1 MSKEAERAALA
12 AAKEKLV
19 REGEL
24 YRVSVVHARAQ
35 VANALRPDALVHGMI
50 DHALGA
56 VHQRFSALFG
66 SHGGAGSTGS
76 AGGAGGAGFT
86 GLLGRLGGLAGLA
99 ALAKRGLRLKRVL
112 PMAVSVGSFIAR
124 KRLVK
129 PVLIAGA
136 LAAAGGYWL
145 MHHDKEPPPQ

>member
-1 MSKEAERAALA
+1 MSREAERAALA

-24 YRVSVVHARAQ
+24 YRVSVVHARAR
-35 VANALRPDALVHGMI
+35 VDNALRPDALVHGMI
-50 DHALGA
+50 EHALGVA
-56 VHQRFSALFG
+56 HERFSALFG
-66 SHGGAGSTGS
+66 GHGGHGGHGA
-76 AGGAGGAGFT
+76 AGGAGRA
-86 GLLGRLGGLAGLA
+86 GLLGRLGGLAGVA

-112 PMAVSVGSFIAR
+112 PMAISVGSFIAR

-145 MHHDKEPPPQ
+145 MHRDKQPPR

>member
-1 MSKEAERAALA
+1 MSKEAQRAALA

-66 SHGGAGSTGS
+66 GLGGAGA
-76 AGGAGGAGFT
+76 AGGAGLA
-86 GLLGRLGGLAGLA
+86 GLLGRLGGLAGVA
-99 ALAKRGLRLKRVL
+99 ALAKRGLRLRRVL
-112 PMAVSVGSFIAR
+112 PMAMSVGSFIAR

-129 PVLIAGA
+129 PLLIASA

-145 MHHDKEPPPQ
+145 MHRDKEPPPQ

>member
-1 MSKEAERAALA
+1 MSKEAQRAALA

-66 SHGGAGSTGS
+66 GHGGAG
-76 AGGAGGAGFT
+76 AEGGAGLA
-86 GLLGRLGGLAGLA
+86 GLLGRLGGLAGVA
-99 ALAKRGLRLKRVL
+99 ALAKRGLRFRRVL
-112 PMAVSVGSFIAR
+112 PMAMSVGSFIAR

-129 PVLIAGA
+129 PLLIAGA

-145 MHHDKEPPPQ
+145 MHRDKEPPQ

>member
-35 VANALRPDALVHGMI
+35 VANALHPDALVHGMI
-50 DHALGA
+50 EHALGA

-66 SHGGAGSTGS
+66 GHGGAS
-76 AGGAGGAGFT
+76 AGGDRSAGLA
-86 GLLGRLGGLAGLA
+86 GLLGRLGGLAGVA

-145 MHHDKEPPPQ
+145 MHRDKEPPPQ

>member
-1 MSKEAERAALA
+1 MSREAERAALA

-50 DHALGA
+50 EHALGA

-66 SHGGAGSTGS
+66 GHDGAAAGGDRS
-76 AGGAGGAGFT
+76 AGLA
-86 GLLGRLGGLAGLA
+86 GLLGRLGGLAGVA

-112 PMAVSVGSFIAR
+112 PMAISVGSFIAR
-124 KRLVK
+124 KRLLK

-145 MHHDKEPPPQ
+145 MHRDKEPPPQ

>member
-1 MSKEAERAALA
+1 MSKEAQRAALA

-66 SHGGAGSTGS
+66 GHGGAG
-76 AGGAGGAGFT
+76 AEGGAGLA
-86 GLLGRLGGLAGLA
+86 GLLGRLGGLAGVA
-99 ALAKRGLRLKRVL
+99 ALAKRGLRLRRVL
-112 PMAVSVGSFIAR
+112 PMAMSVGSFIAR

-129 PVLIAGA
+129 PLLIAGA
-136 LAAAGGYWL
+136 LGAAGGYWL
-145 MHHDKEPPPQ
+145 MHRHKEPPPQ